1 MYRYHWKN
9 NAPAFQKRFEHNYNL
24 YVREQWSL
32 SLMIFMLEKSC
43 KNNCG
48 CYTLKEK
55 MHLKVIQYVV
65 TPSRVTILFLKSKFI
80 FGVKILHQIII
91 DSISF
96 APPTVCQYLS
106 SNSDFKRKKP
116 SFYFQNLS
124 PKCLYLYWP
133 PAGLMRYINIYKK
146 KFHDVIC
153 GGLKIATQVLFI
165 NFYDP
170 LLWFLIL
177 KQVDQK

>member
-1 MYRYHWKN
+1 
-9 NAPAFQKRFEHNYNL
+9 
-24 YVREQWSL
+24 
-32 SLMIFMLEKSC
+32 MIPQLDDCMLEKSC

-55 MHLKVIQYVV
+55 MYLNVIQYVV

-91 DSISF
+91 DSGIIC
-96 APPTVCQYLS
+96 APYRMPIFEFQ
-106 SNSDFKRKKP
+106 FQKRKKP
-116 SFYFQNLS
+116 SFYFQNLA

-177 KQVDQK
+177 KLVDQK

>member
-1 MYRYHWKN
+1 
-9 NAPAFQKRFEHNYNL
+9 
-24 YVREQWSL
+24 
-32 SLMIFMLEKSC
+32 MIPQLDDCMLEKSW

-55 MHLKVIQYVV
+55 MHLNVIQYVV

-91 DSISF
+91 DSGIIC
-96 APPTVCQYLS
+96 APYRMPIFEFQ
-106 SNSDFKRKKP
+106 FQKRKKP
-116 SFYFQNLS
+116 SFYFQNLA

-133 PAGLMRYINIYKK
+133 PCWIDEVYKYLQK
-146 KFHDVIC
+146 KISWCHLWY
-153 GGLKIATQVLFI
+153 GLKIATKVLFI

-177 KQVDQK
+177 KLVDLIYIKNKIN

>member
-1 MYRYHWKN
+1 MLY
-9 NAPAFQKRFEHNYNL
+9 FEKKL
-24 YVREQWSL
+24 
-32 SLMIFMLEKSC
+32 
-43 KNNCG
+43 
-48 CYTLKEK
+48 
-55 MHLKVIQYVV
+55 HLKVIQYVV

-106 SNSDFKRKKP
+106 SNSKRKKP
-116 SFYFQNLS
+116 SFYFQNLA

-177 KQVDQK
+177 KLVDLIYSKNKINKNCISYFQIFKKKMWEFLYDINKL

>member
-1 MYRYHWKN
+1 MLY
-9 NAPAFQKRFEHNYNL
+9 FE
-24 YVREQWSL
+24 
-32 SLMIFMLEKSC
+32 K
-43 KNNCG
+43 
-48 CYTLKEK
+48 K
-55 MHLKVIQYVV
+55 MHLNVIQYVV

-91 DSISF
+91 DSGIIC
-96 APPTVCQYLS
+96 APYRMPIFEFQ
-106 SNSDFKRKKP
+106 FQKRKKP
-116 SFYFQNLS
+116 SFYFQILHQS
-124 PKCLYLYWP
+124 VYIYIDP

-146 KFHDVIC
+146 KIHDVIC

-177 KQVDQK
+177 KPFDLIYRK